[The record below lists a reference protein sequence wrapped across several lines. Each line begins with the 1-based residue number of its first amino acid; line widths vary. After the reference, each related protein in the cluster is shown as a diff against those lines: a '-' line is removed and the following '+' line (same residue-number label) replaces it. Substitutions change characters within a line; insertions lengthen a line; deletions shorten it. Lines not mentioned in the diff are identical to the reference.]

1 MNSIIDPIH
10 NFLLKKKSLVTQYF
24 DINTLYDD
32 TNITKGNTTYFE
44 KIDSKNT

>member
-10 NFLLKKKSLVTQYF
+10 NFFIEKKSLVTQYF
-24 DINTLYDD
+24 DINTFYDD
-32 TNITKGNTTYFE
+32 TNNTTYFE